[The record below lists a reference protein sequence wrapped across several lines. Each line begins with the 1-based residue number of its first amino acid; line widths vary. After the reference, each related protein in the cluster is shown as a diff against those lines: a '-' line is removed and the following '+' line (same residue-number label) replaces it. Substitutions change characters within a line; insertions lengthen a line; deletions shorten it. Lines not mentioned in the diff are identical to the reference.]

1 MNQTNQDIS
10 FLYDFYK
17 GMKRNHVLMMYEGE
31 FSQDVTKSV
40 LSMTENSFSADNVDE
55 TVKKKVY
62 NIMMEAL
69 QNICKHEF
77 KHSEQDLPNS
87 ESLFMISSTENE
99 FHIVTGNA
107 IQKNI
112 IEIIKGKIDKVNSLD
127 QDGLKLLYKEA
138 RLNSTISSVGGAGLG
153 FIDIARKSGNK
164 IEYHF
169 APLTET
175 IFYYTQL
182 VTVTK

>member
-1 MNQTNQDIS
+1 MNQERQDIS

-17 GMKRNHVLMMYEGE
+17 NMKKNHVLMMYEGE

-77 KHSEQDLPNS
+77 KNSSNEIPNS
-87 ESLFMISSTENE
+87 ESLFMISSTGNE
-99 FHIVTGNA
+99 FHIITGNA
-107 IQKNI
+107 IEKNI
-112 IEIIKGKIDKVNSLD
+112 IEIIKSKIDKVNSLD
-127 QDGLKLLYKEA
+127 QEGLKLLYKEA

-153 FIDIARKSGNK
+153 FIDIARKSGNR
-164 IEYHF
+164 IDYHF
-169 APLTET
+169 APLNENL
-175 IFYYTQL
+175 FYYTQL